1 MSSWPEVLLGE
12 CCEIISGS
20 TPRRD
25 HQEYWGGDIR
35 WVTPKDL
42 RGLEGPVLADTPE
55 KITRAGYESCSTR
68 LLPTGSVLFSSRAP
82 IGLVAITGREMC
94 TNQGFKSLIP
104 GPDVDASYLHWC
116 LKRLAPRIAAQSSG
130 TTFTEISRK
139 GMERV
144 KIPLPPLPEQR
155 RIAAIL
161 DKADAVR
168 RKRQRTIDLADQ
180 FLRSAFLEMFGDP
193 VTNPKG
199 WPKVPLGELCAI
211 RRGASPRPIQSFLG
225 GTVPWIKIGD
235 ADPADDLYIHSTAEH
250 VTEEGA
256 SKSVRLQPGSFVFA
270 NSGSLGFAR
279 ILGIEGCIHDGWL
292 SLENLDPSLDRIFL
306 LKQLNATTH
315 HFLRIAPE
323 GTQKNLNT
331 SLMKKHRIILPP
343 LDVQAQFSSL
353 VQKTRE
359 VKTSSLAGVD
369 GSQGLFDSL
378 VQRAFRGELSAS
390 SRGQQ

>member
-1 MSSWPEVLLGE
+1 MTV
-12 CCEIISGS
+12 S
-20 TPRRD
+20 TVRL
-25 HQEYWGGDIR
+25 
-35 WVTPKDL
+35 KDL
-42 RGLEGPVLADTPE
+42 IRVHYGKALKKAD
-55 KITRAGYESCSTR
+55 RDD
-68 LLPTGSVLFSSRAP
+68 TGSYSVFGSSGEVGKYSERLVNYPTLIVGRKGSVGSVTYAPEGGWPIDTSFYVERLEPGELDLRYLFYALGQCHLEDR
-82 IGLVAITGREMC
+82 VIT
-94 TNQGFKSLIP
+94 TSIP
-104 GPDVDASYLHWC
+104 GL
-116 LKRLAPRIAAQSSG
+116 
-130 TTFTEISRK
+130 SRDD
-139 GMERV
+139 
-144 KIPLPPLPEQR
+144 IYSATIHLPPLPEQR

-378 VQRAFRGELSAS
+378 VQRAFRGEL
-390 SRGQQ
+390 